1 MASKKYQARA
11 GEICTMTMDN
21 AAKGIYSV
29 VISQDGKRVKAL
41 KLVK

>member
-1 MASKKYQARA
+1 
-11 GEICTMTMDN
+11 MTMDN